1 MRVRDRLFL
10 CAKAAGLVAAV
21 IAHGLAALDTDALTA
36 APALVLLVL
45 LAAGRYVGSERLV
58 RIAERVPRP
67 RWRAPARAVLR
78 RRPALRPS
86 PRGGLLIAVSLARRG
101 PPPARPAAPGARAPP
116 LADCGRLA
124 RRSVVPADRTRP
136 RSPDIALRRTFTMPA
151 AAQPTREQRR
161 DAARRARV
169 EREAAVAAAAARRR
183 RLILLGGVLGVA
195 AIAVAVLIAVSTSGS
210 GAKTAATS
218 ASSGSVADARESSAM
233 LAGIPQNSIVL
244 GNAKAPVRVIE
255 FADLQ
260 CPFCRNY
267 ALNTMPS
274 LVKDYVRP
282 GKVRMEFRSLAFIG
296 DDSVRAARVAEAA
309 AQQNKLWNFVDLAY
323 FNQGKENSGWA
334 NDAALKRLAGAVP
347 GLDANRAFAARDSA
361 GVTASLKAADT
372 LATSSGVQSTP
383 TFLVGRG
390 ANLKAVDAAGL
401 PAAIK
406 AAIGS

>member
-1 MRVRDRLFL
+1 
-10 CAKAAGLVAAV
+10 
-21 IAHGLAALDTDALTA
+21 
-36 APALVLLVL
+36 
-45 LAAGRYVGSERLV
+45 
-58 RIAERVPRP
+58 
-67 RWRAPARAVLR
+67 
-78 RRPALRPS
+78 
-86 PRGGLLIAVSLARRG
+86 
-101 PPPARPAAPGARAPP
+101 
-116 LADCGRLA
+116 
-124 RRSVVPADRTRP
+124 
-136 RSPDIALRRTFTMPA
+136 MPA
-151 AAQPTREQRR
+151 ATHPPREQRR

-183 RLILLGGVLGVA
+183 RLILLGGALGVA

-218 ASSGSVADARESSAM
+218 ASSGSVAGARESSAM
-233 LAGIPQNSIVL
+233 LAGIPQNGIVL

-347 GLDANRAFAARDSA
+347 GLDANRAFAARDGGSIP
-361 GVTASLKAADT
+361 VVASSPRTD
-372 LATSSGVQSTP
+372 P
-383 TFLVGRG
+383 HGRG
-390 ANLKAVDAAGL
+390 VRRQLRDRAGDRRRTRG
-401 PAAIK
+401 PRPRARRARR
-406 AAIGS
+406 ARSGEGA